1 MGKPRYTVT
10 LEDNAHP
17 DNIQLVLDGLSAYNR
32 SQIGVDAGDTLKSL
46 NLFVRANDG
55 TILGG
60 LLGATAWDW
69 LHISI
74 LWLHED
80 LRGQDLGSDL
90 MRMAEAE
97 ALKRGCHS
105 VFVDT
110 MSFQALPFYEKLGYT
125 VWGQLDDFP
134 PGHTR
139 YFLKKQLQP
148 A

>member
-1 MGKPRYTVT
+1 MGKPRYTIT
-10 LEDNAHP
+10 LEANTSSDDLKAVH
-17 DNIQLVLDGLSAYNR
+17 DGLSAYNR
-32 SQIGVDAGDTLKSL
+32 SQLGFDAGDVFQML
-46 NLFVRANDG
+46 NLIVRANDG
-55 TILGG
+55 TVVGG
-60 LLGATAWDW
+60 LLGETFWDW
-69 LHISI
+69 LHINI
-74 LWLHED
+74 LWLRED

-90 MRMAEAE
+90 MGMAEAE

-125 VWGQLDDFP
+125 VWGQLEDFP

-139 YFLKKQLQP
+139 YFLKKQLRP